1 MVKEVQDVLDCRN
14 WDDEFPVCIDAT
26 LGTAGHTMA
35 FLRANPALHVVAFD
49 RDAHSQQLARER
61 LREAGLESRV
71 TIVHCDFRFAD
82 YVIREIGAQDRNTL
96 LNLDNQVLE
105 VSIFPDL
112 SAKVLFGEELRQRLI
127 TGQPWPVR
135 GALLDAGMSLYQVSL
150 AERGLS
156 FNQDGPLDMRYNKD
170 QEISAYELVNQLPE
184 EELSELFFR
193 YTDERWARRIAT
205 RIAEHRRSNPVRST
219 SELAGII
226 TAAIPAPV
234 RRQSRVHPATKS
246 FAALRMAVNDEYWA
260 LEEGAW
266 ALGQA
271 LAIDARLAVLTYS
284 STEDRTI
291 KRTFRRLADRMP
303 EVSMP
308 RKSPRAKRR
317 LKHDS
322 LLHALTAV
330 RTSLTTNLA
339 TDILPTDHS
348 TALTP
353 AVLQEAGWEQNWMMK
368 IITNKPLVP
377 SDEEISNNPLSR
389 SAKLR
394 AIEKIALP

>member
-1 MVKEVQDVLDCRN
+1 MAEEVQNVLDCRN
-14 WDDEFPVCIDAT
+14 WDDECPVCIDAT

-35 FLRANPALHVVAFD
+35 LLRALPALQIVAFD
-49 RDAHSQQLARER
+49 RDAASQQLALNR
-61 LREAGLESRV
+61 LREAGLETRV

-82 YVIREIGAQDRNTL
+82 FVIREIGALDRNAL
-96 LNLDNQVLE
+96 LNLDNKVLE
-105 VSIFPDL
+105 VSIFPGL
-112 SAKVLFGEELRQRLI
+112 TATIRFGEELLGHLI
-127 TGQPWPVR
+127 AGHPWPVR

-156 FNQDGPLDMRYNKD
+156 FNQDGPLDMRYNAD
-170 QEISAYELVNQLPE
+170 QEISAYELVNQLQE
-184 EELSELFFR
+184 DELSELFFR
-193 YTDERWARRIAT
+193 YTDERWARRIAAN
-205 RIAEHRRSNPVRST
+205 IARHRRSNPIRTT
-219 SELAGII
+219 SELADIVA
-226 TAAIPAPV
+226 AAIPAPAK
-234 RRQSRVHPATKS
+234 RQSRVHPATKS

-271 LAIDARLAVLTYS
+271 LAIEARLAVLTYS
-284 STEDRTI
+284 STEDRTV

-303 EVSMP
+303 EVAAPKPSRM
-308 RKSPRAKRR
+308 SRR
-317 LKHDS
+317 LKRDS

-348 TALTP
+348 TMLSP
-353 AVLQEAGWEQNWMMK
+353 DILQGAGWGQNWMMK
-368 IITNKPLVP
+368 IITNKPLIP
-377 SDEEISNNPLSR
+377 AEAEIAANPLSR

-394 AIEKIALP
+394 AVEKIALP

>member
-1 MVKEVQDVLDCRN
+1 MVEEVQNVLDCRN

-35 FLRANPALHVVAFD
+35 LLGANPALQIVAFD
-49 RDAHSQQLARER
+49 RDSTSQQLAWKR
-61 LREAGLESRV
+61 LRVAGLESRV
-71 TIVHCDFRFAD
+71 TIVHCDYRFAD
-82 YVIREIGAQDRNTL
+82 YVIREIGAQDRNAL

-105 VSIFPDL
+105 VSIFPGL
-112 SAKVLFGEELRQRLI
+112 SAKVLLGEELRQRLI
-127 TGQPWPVR
+127 AGADWPVR

-170 QEISAYELVNQLPE
+170 QEISAYELVNQLQE

-205 RIAEHRRSNPVRST
+205 RIAEHRRSNPIRST

-271 LAIDARLAVLTYS
+271 LAIDARLAILTYS

-308 RKSPRAKRR
+308 RKSSHAKRR
-317 LKHDS
+317 LRRDS

-353 AVLQEAGWEQNWMMK
+353 GVLQETGWGENWMMK

-377 SDEEISNNPLSR
+377 SDEEISKNPLSR